1 MRIDYKLNDKF
12 DFTIFFVITLLVLI
26 GVVGI
31 YSSTQNHPTAANNF
45 EKQLVSWIVSLIAFF
60 VVYSLPTKFFKT
72 SAVPAYMFS
81 VFLLILV
88 LVIGKT
94 VGGAKSWIGVGTYSF
109 QPVELA
115 KLTTI
120 LGLASF
126 LSRPNTDLE
135 SLKDIFIALL
145 IGLGP
150 VPLILLEPDLGSS
163 FVFFAFVLLILFWKG
178 ISLFGLFVVLSPV
191 IVSIAALFGV
201 IYFLFAILS
210 VIILLFIFKKDLFS
224 SGSILG
230 LNIASG
236 FFVDHIYDILSP
248 HQQKRIQSFIDPMAD
263 PLGSGYNA
271 IQAQVAI
278 GSGGIYG
285 KGLLKG
291 NQTQLQYIPE
301 QWTDFIYCVIG
312 EEFGFLGSIGLL
324 ILFILLFLRI
334 LKIASNAKDDFLSL
348 VIIGIFSVY
357 FVHFTINIGMT
368 IGILPIIGIPLPFV
382 SYGGSSLLIN
392 FIMIGIILN
401 IYRTRK
407 NYT

>member
-12 DFTIFFVITLLVLI
+12 DVTFFLVITMLVVI
-26 GVVGI
+26 GIAGI
-31 YSSTQNHPTAANNF
+31 YSSTMNNPYAGNNF
-45 EKQLVSWIVSLIAFF
+45 EKQLISWLVSIVAFF
-60 VVYSLPTKFFKT
+60 IVYSLPTKLLNT
-72 SAVPAYMFS
+72 AAIPVYGFS
-81 VFLLILV
+81 ILLLILV
-88 LVIGKT
+88 LLIGKT
-94 VGGAKSWIGVGTYSF
+94 AGGAKSWIGIGTYSF
-109 QPVELA
+109 QPMEFA
-115 KLTTI
+115 KLATI
-120 LGLASF
+120 LGLAMF
-126 LSRPNTDLE
+126 LSRPQTNLD

-163 FVFFAFVLLILFWKG
+163 FVFFGFVLILLFWKG
-178 ISLFGLFVVLSPV
+178 ISLFGLFVVLSPAL
-191 IVSIAALFGV
+191 VSIAALFGM
-201 IYFLFAILS
+201 IYFLVAIIV
-210 VIILLFIFKKDLFS
+210 VIALLFVFKKDLFS

-230 LNIASG
+230 LNIAAG

-248 HQQKRIQSFIDPMAD
+248 HQQKRIQSFIDPNAD

-278 GSGGIYG
+278 GSGGLYG
-285 KGLLKG
+285 KGFLQG

-312 EEFGFLGSIGLL
+312 EEFGFLGSIFLL
-324 ILFILLFLRI
+324 TLFIILFLKI
-334 LKIASNAKDDFLSL
+334 LKIASMAKDEFLSL

-357 FVHFTINIGMT
+357 FIHFTINIGMT

-392 FIMIGIILN
+392 FVMVGIILN